1 MNEEPLSL
9 PPIYRPV
16 RVAAGED
23 AMDHA
28 AGLAAA
34 GCDPATLV
42 WAAREDRL
50 DCAIVLAPSE
60 PLAEAARVLFCGVLG
75 IGDAL
80 AVLLPPRVDVDF
92 IWPGEVR
99 INARRGAWA
108 RLLAPPGTGAGDVP
122 DWLVLGAVVRVTGE
136 PSPGSG
142 DGLDDA
148 PQTTLHFE
156 DCSEIGVS
164 DLLEAFSRHV
174 LTRLNRW
181 LDDGF
186 EPIRRS
192 WTLRAYGDDAPA
204 AGGTFEALTE
214 RGDLRINIDDG
225 PRELA
230 LLDALRM

>member
-1 MNEEPLSL
+1 MNEPLSL

-16 RVAAGED
+16 PIAADED
-23 AMDHA
+23 SMDHA
-28 AGLAAA
+28 AGLAAT

-42 WAAREDRL
+42 WSAREDRL

-80 AVLLPPRVDVDF
+80 AAVLPPGIEVDF

-99 INARRGAWA
+99 VNARRGAWA
-108 RLLAPPGTGAGDVP
+108 RLRAPSGTGAGDVP
-122 DWLVLGAVVRVTGE
+122 DWLILGAVVRVTDG
-136 PSPGSG
+136 PNPGSG

-148 PQTTLHFE
+148 PQTTLRFE
-156 DCSEIGVS
+156 DCLDIGAV
-164 DLLEAFSRHV
+164 DLLDSYSRHV
-174 LTRLNRW
+174 LAWLNRW

-186 EPIRRS
+186 EPIRLT
-192 WTLRAYGDDAPA
+192 WAHRAYGDDAPA

-225 PRELA
+225 PRELV